1 MPKNT
6 TRKNTKQT
14 KQVAEKPKADATA
27 PANNEDEWGFG
38 SILVKS
44 TPNTTR
50 SKKKT
55 PEPKPEP
62 IPEPIPEWEQVG
74 MTEEDYKAMRERTAK
89 QMLEWQIENFNRNM
103 LADFDTIAYWESRIE
118 TLEKS
123 RERYNK
129 KRGWSAED
137 VAAVEEIDAEIQECE
152 NEIARIEAYDDYD
165 YEYDQPIAAY

>member
-1 MPKNT
+1 MPKNN

-14 KQVAEKPKADATA
+14 KQVAEKPMADATA
-27 PANNEDEWGFG
+27 PATDDDWGFG
-38 SILVKS
+38 SILVKN
-44 TPNTTR
+44 THNTTR

-103 LADFDTIAYWESRIE
+103 LADLDTIAYWESRIE
-118 TLEKS
+118 TLEKA

-137 VAAVEEIDAEIQECE
+137 LLAVEQIDQEICECEDEID
-152 NEIARIEAYDDYD
+152 RIEAYDE
-165 YEYDQPIAAY
+165 YEVDEQIAAF

>member
-27 PANNEDEWGFG
+27 PANEDEWGFG

-165 YEYDQPIAAY
+165 YEYGQPIAAY